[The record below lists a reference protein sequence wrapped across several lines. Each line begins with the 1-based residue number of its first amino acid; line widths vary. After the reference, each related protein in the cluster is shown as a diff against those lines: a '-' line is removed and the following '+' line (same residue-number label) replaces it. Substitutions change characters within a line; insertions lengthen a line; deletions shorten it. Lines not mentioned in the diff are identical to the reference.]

1 MRATVKTSLA
11 NVLDAELVHLE
22 SRQSW
27 VGKVEDEAEMV
38 SSCVGDKPASGLLKQ
53 AVGG

>member
-1 MRATVKTSLA
+1 MRATVKRSIA

-27 VGKVEDEAEMV
+27 VAKDQDEAEMV
-38 SSCVGDKPASGLLKQ
+38 SNRVGGESANGLLKR